1 MDMLRRR
8 LFMGASAAFAMLV
21 LILDSKT
28 ALNGAYQGVH
38 MCLYTVIPSLF
49 PFFVVSIL
57 LTGCLTG
64 LALPILAPLE
74 RLCRLPC
81 GSASILLTGLLG
93 GYPVGAQAT
102 AQAYYQGSIAK
113 EDAQRML
120 AFSSNAGP
128 AFLFGLIGQQF
139 THPWM
144 PWVLWLV
151 HILSAITVGALLA
164 GKHASASALPQKG
177 PPDITE
183 AVTKSIRVMAGVCGW
198 IVVMRT
204 VTAFLERWFFFLLP
218 PALQVVVT
226 GLLELAN
233 GCVALPAIENEGMRA
248 IICSG
253 LLAFGGICVSL
264 QTAAVTRGLSMR
276 LYFPGKILQCSI
288 SVVLTG
294 ILQFFLLGTGFRTAL
309 NWPFWAIIIV
319 IFAMIPIF
327 YKITAKNSSKLDAVG
342 V

>member
-1 MDMLRRR
+1 
-8 LFMGASAAFAMLV
+8 MGASAAFAMLV
-21 LILDSKT
+21 LILDAKT

-38 MCLYTVIPSLF
+38 LCLYTVIPSLF

-64 LALPILAPLE
+64 LAIPILAPLE
-74 RLCRLPC
+74 RLCRLPG

-93 GYPVGAQAT
+93 GYPIGAQAT

-151 HILSAITVGALLA
+151 HILSAITVGALLP
-164 GKHASASALPQKG
+164 GKHASASALPQKDA
-177 PPDITE
+177 PDITE
-183 AVTKSIRVMAGVCGW
+183 AVSKSIRVMAGVCGW

-204 VTAFLERWFFFLLP
+204 VAAFLERWFFFLLP

-226 GLLELAN
+226 GLLELTN

-248 IICSG
+248 ILCSG

-276 LYFPGKILQCSI
+276 LYFPGKILQTSI
-288 SVVLTG
+288 SL
-294 ILQFFLLGTGFRTAL
+294 
-309 NWPFWAIIIV
+309 
-319 IFAMIPIF
+319 IFAWVSQYFIFSAQDRVLVPWWCYCIFVLPCIYLYLQKKKKVVAIP
-327 YKITAKNSSKLDAVG
+327 
-342 V
+342 